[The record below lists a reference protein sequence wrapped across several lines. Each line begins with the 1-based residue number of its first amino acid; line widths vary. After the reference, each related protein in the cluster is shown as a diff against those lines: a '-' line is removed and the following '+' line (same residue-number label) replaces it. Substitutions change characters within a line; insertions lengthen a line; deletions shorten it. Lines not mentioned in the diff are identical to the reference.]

1 MGNVDSYKLIT
12 PTVVRNP
19 QEAREM
25 TDEYSR
31 RFRAMEPIYNPKA
44 K

>member
-1 MGNVDSYKLIT
+1 
-12 PTVVRNP
+12 VVRNP

-25 TDEYSR
+25 TDEYTR